1 MIQEIIMYVILAI
14 ATAYV
19 VFRIYQSVK
28 KKSACEKCALMD
40 AAKEAKKKI
49 IRVVTTLQNYL

>member
-40 AAKEAKKKI
+40 AAKEAKKK
-49 IRVVTTLQNYL
+49 